1 MPTVTLINQR
11 VREVH
16 FVNHIDKSGQIQL
29 ASSFNVHVNYSND
42 NKQCVAK
49 LYQSAQMKDDPDQF
63 FTSAEIVGVFNLEGV
78 VDEESKKDAHVQ
90 CYDQL
95 FPFLQSTITQLTTAS
110 GMPGFLMRKNPM
122 KRENI
127 TFAKGGAPKEDK
139 PEQPMTLP
147 IV

>member
-1 MPTVTLINQR
+1 MNITYTQNGDYLIPNIIIR
-11 VREVH
+11 KTKPLGHYGRLRKAYLEMH
-16 FVNHIDKSGQIQL
+16 RPIL
-29 ASSFNVHVNYSND
+29 FNELVLSDRLFEH
-42 NKQCVAK
+42 C
-49 LYQSAQMKDDPDQF
+49 
-63 FTSAEIVGVFNLEGV
+63 AEIVGVFNLEGV

>member
-1 MPTVTLINQR
+1 MVTVTLVTQR

-29 ASSFNVHVNYSND
+29 ASSFNFHVDYAAD
-42 NKQCVAK
+42 NTRCVAK
-49 LYQSAQMKDDPDQF
+49 LYQSAQMKDDPDKLF
-63 FTSAEIVGVFNLEGV
+63 ISAEIVGIFNLQGV
-78 VDEESKKDAHVQ
+78 TDEETKRDAHVQ

-95 FPFLQSTITQLTTAS
+95 FPFLQSTVNQLTTAS
-110 GMPGFLMRKNPM
+110 GMPGFLLKKNPM

-127 TFAKGGAPKEDK
+127 TFAQKKKAP
-139 PEQPMTLP
+139 PPVTLP